1 MIRNIYNWTRSLMPL
16 DPHKILITFIQEYPN
31 RHELQG
37 QNGRGEAISAS
48 TPWLRFSVRILCWVD
63 QARDYPS
70 LGRII
75 CTLTS
80 SFLHKINWDKWL

>member
-48 TPWLRFSVRILCWVD
+48 TP
-63 QARDYPS
+63 
-70 LGRII
+70 
-75 CTLTS
+75 
-80 SFLHKINWDKWL
+80 